1 MSRLINLSGFLSLEC
16 YLHETLEENFMMP
29 GNSSVR
35 EIFEQKTGGWSAF
48 INRWIRAT
56 CISLLL
62 CF

>member
-1 MSRLINLSGFLSLEC
+1 
-16 YLHETLEENFMMP
+16 MMP

-35 EIFEQKTGGWSAF
+35 EIFEQKTGGCSTF

-56 CISLLL
+56 CILLLL